1 MKLFRTSSIEIV
13 EQCQEYFDF
22 EITRVLWLKHVNKI
36 ENKLKKTMKISFV
49 TIFFVIYFSDADKA
63 LKPQGQDQGLGMD
76 LQGQCQGLG
85 QCI

>member
-36 ENKLKKTMKISFV
+36 ENKFKKNNEN
-49 TIFFVIYFSDADKA
+49 IFCNYFFCN
-63 LKPQGQDQGLGMD
+63 L
-76 LQGQCQGLG
+76 LQ
-85 QCI
+85 